1 MKDKRSLLCL
11 LNWALRIVLYLIIK
25 LYFHWI
31 QQIRQRLY
39 MDQIMR
45 VNMLDQVYSGNERD
59 IVESKNWTKIEFI
72 FKWLCLWVGY
82 YVWIWEKYIIIL
94 FIVLDVRCDI
104 FFENALIDFWVI
116 IGIILLKVAIPLD
129 VVSIYKSWGRMRDVK
144 RSCLIIV
151 DNRQKNL
158 PDLIY

>member
-1 MKDKRSLLCL
+1 MLIELSVKNCFVFNNQIVFSLDPTNKTTAIYGPNNAGKTCLIKCIQAMKGIL
-11 LNWALRIVLYLIIK
+11 LNQRIEIK
-25 LYFHWI
+25 SNLF
-31 QQIRQRLY
+31 
-39 MDQIMR
+39 
-45 VNMLDQVYSGNERD
+45 
-59 IVESKNWTKIEFI
+59 

-82 YVWIWEKYIIIL
+82 YIWIWEKYIIIL

>member
-1 MKDKRSLLCL
+1 MGITFEYEKNILSFCL
-11 LNWALRIVLYLIIK
+11 L
-25 LYFHWI
+25 F
-31 QQIRQRLY
+31 
-39 MDQIMR
+39 
-45 VNMLDQVYSGNERD
+45 
-59 IVESKNWTKIEFI
+59 WT
-72 FKWLCLWVGY
+72 LGV
-82 YVWIWEKYIIIL
+82 
-94 FIVLDVRCDI
+94 I

-129 VVSIYKSWGRMRDVK
+129 VVSIYKSCGRMRDGK

>member
-1 MKDKRSLLCL
+1 MLIELSVKNCFVFNNQIVFSLDPTNKEMAIYGPNNAGKTCLIKCIQAMKGIL
-11 LNWALRIVLYLIIK
+11 LNQRIEIK
-25 LYFHWI
+25 SNLF
-31 QQIRQRLY
+31 
-39 MDQIMR
+39 
-45 VNMLDQVYSGNERD
+45 
-59 IVESKNWTKIEFI
+59 
-72 FKWLCLWVGY
+72 FKWLCLWIGY
-82 YVWIWEKYIIIL
+82 YIWIWERYIIIL

-129 VVSIYKSWGRMRDVK
+129 VVSIHKSCGRMRDVK

-158 PDLIY
+158 PNLIF